1 MKFMINIEN
10 FMNRYCYIDTCV
22 LSDILIQ
29 YNPLFPSRPFTT
41 SKFLKPHMLSEINK
55 AIESLGDN
63 SMIITSTFA
72 FIELI
77 NKFDEI
83 FKNSSIQ
90 SYTIGNFIK
99 QPPLWITIEDVSK
112 TTSWHLCEV
121 PQSTPKGEPISG
133 DDAIHIATAMSR
145 GEPITFCTTDTKMNQ
160 LKIENITFLTD

>member
-1 MKFMINIEN
+1 MTNIEN
-10 FMNRYCYIDTCV
+10 CMNRYCYIDTCI

-29 YNPLFPSRPFTT
+29 YNPLYPSQPFTT
-41 SKFLKPHMLSEINK
+41 SKFLKPNMLNEINK

-63 SMIITSTFA
+63 SMLITSSFA

-77 NKFDEI
+77 NKFDKI
-83 FKNSSIQ
+83 FGNTHIKSH
-90 SYTIGNFIK
+90 TIGNFIE
-99 QPPLWITIEDVSK
+99 QPPLWITIEDVSI
-112 TTSWHLCEV
+112 TTSWYLCEV

-160 LKIENITFLTD
+160 LKIENITFLAD